1 MSEEQSAGEAMA
13 FGLIE
18 QANRLAKAAS
28 ITQATLTKQIEELIA
43 MEARVN
49 VAVQRLDGLFRGF
62 EGERVKLEG
71 ERTKLEAERVK
82 LKAIGPELEQS
93 ATWAMRETLREQ
105 GGQIKSE
112 IKFEVQHALIQPLQD
127 IQASAGHVL
136 QNVWETKLLYIGF
149 VLLFGILIGYGA
161 DQYRVGVH
169 QSRMETQMTGIQG
182 NINYIWE
189 HLQQQEEQKKAGT
202 HQGKGK

>member
-1 MSEEQSAGEAMA
+1 MDEEQSAGEAMA
-13 FGLIE
+13 YGLIE

-43 MEARVN
+43 MEGRVN
-49 VAVQRLDGLFRGF
+49 VAVQRFDGLFKGF
-62 EGERVKLEG
+62 EAERVKLEG
-71 ERTKLEAERVK
+71 ERAKLEAELLK
-82 LKAIGPELEQS
+82 LKAIGPQLEQS

-105 GGQIKSE
+105 AGQIKYEMRSE
-112 IKFEVQHALIQPLQD
+112 VKEALVEPLQS
-127 IQASAGHVL
+127 IEKGAGHVL

-149 VLLFGILIGYGA
+149 AALFGILLGYAG

-169 QSRMETQMTGIQG
+169 QSRIETQMSGIQENVNLIEG
-182 NINYIWE
+182 Y
-189 HLQQQEEQKKAGT
+189 LQQQEDQKRAGN